1 MRIILLGPPGSG
13 KGTQAQFL
21 CDKLRIPKIS
31 TGDILRAEI
40 ERGSSIGQKVKKIL
54 ESGQLVDDK
63 IVIEIIKNRL
73 SQKDCEGGFLF
84 DGFPRTV
91 PQAEA
96 LEEANLTIDRVIY
109 FDVPDEVIITRLSGR
124 RTHLASGRVY
134 HLQYNPPKTPDCD
147 DVTGEPLVQRND
159 DKEEVLKN
167 RLLAFHRET
176 EPLKKWYQSRLN
188 KNFYRVLA
196 IGTIDRIHEEIL
208 NAIG

>member
-21 CDKLRIPKIS
+21 CDKLHIPKIS

-40 ERGSSIGQKVKKIL
+40 ERGTSIGQKVKKIL

-124 RTHLASGRVY
+124 RIHLASGRVY
-134 HLQYNPPKTPDCD
+134 HLQYNPPKVPDCD
-147 DVTGEPLVQRND
+147 DVTGEPLIQRND

-176 EPLKKWYQSRLN
+176 EPLKKWYQSRLH

-208 NAIG
+208 NAVG